1 MKRRLALAIG
11 LVVGAAAVV
20 AGAAAPAQASGNP
33 WYDKYVAMDAA
44 VGDDLYQS
52 GDSATLG
59 WGESYIL
66 QSYLDVY
73 RVSGDTRWLDKIVTH
88 VDGMVATADDDD
100 GDGYLGWSTA
110 RYSPVEVANGG
121 METGA
126 SGDSTLPASWKR
138 FQTTSANAYRTTDR
152 AVGSYAARINSDGQL
167 WRKLYQ
173 PVIAYHPNTMY
184 TLQFYARTNGSAA
197 GGRAYLIDQT
207 DDTILC
213 SVVVTSTTWKHH
225 STECRTPAAAGRP
238 LEVWIGHN
246 DYRVAGGQAYFD
258 EVKLN
263 GQFPYQVHD
272 GMVGT
277 AMAHFVR
284 LVHQTPALQAR
295 YQAKADAYRTFLENE
310 LVPRWESS
318 SFIGNTWVS
327 LSSTT
332 GTYKQS
338 PKFDA
343 FSHTRN
349 WTYLP
354 YNQSLAYTRMLL
366 VLNEVNGNATYLDR
380 ARRNGQYFKNALTL
394 SGDDYIWKYAY
405 YSSGAEDVSHANID
419 IGAARELYERGLVFT
434 ATDMQRFTNTLT
446 TRMWNG
452 SLTAPT
458 VKKLVD
464 GTGDTSYS
472 RYLVEWADYAQW
484 AKAIFSIIGE
494 QYRNSTGQGS
504 YDMLAL
510 ARIMK
515 WDRAK
520 LVNQGFE
527 LATSFDA
534 TQPAQWNR
542 VNSSATTAFRDS
554 ANAYTGRYG
563 LTIAATG
570 GTAQLVHQ
578 SWEGWRPATSYTLTF
593 AGKTDGTAAGGLVY
607 VKNETTGA
615 VLANVPFTGT
625 SWAAK
630 SVAFT
635 SPAAAGDVVRVYIG
649 NQDATVTGGR
659 AHVDDIRIRAT
670 GDPW

>member
-1 MKRRLALAIG
+1 MKRKALAAAIAMV
-11 LVVGAAAVV
+11 LGAAMIV
-20 AGAAAPAQASGNP
+20 APAGPAQASGNP
-33 WYDKYVAMDAA
+33 WFDKYVAMDAA
-44 VGDDLYQS
+44 VGDDLYRS
-52 GDSATLG
+52 ADSATLG

-66 QSYLDVY
+66 ASFLDVY
-73 RVSGDTRWLDKIVTH
+73 QVSKDTRWLDKVVTH
-88 VDGMVATADDDD
+88 VDGMVADADDDD
-100 GDGYLGWSTA
+100 GDGYLGWKTA
-110 RYSPVEVANGG
+110 RYSPPEVANSG

-138 FQTTSANAYRTTDR
+138 FQTTSVNAFRTTDH
-152 AVGSYAARINSDGQL
+152 AVGSYAARIDSDGLL

-173 PVIAYHPNTMY
+173 PMGTYHPNTVY
-184 TLQFYARTNGSAA
+184 TLQFHAKTNGSAA
-197 GGRAYLIDQT
+197 GGRAYMIDQT
-207 DDTILC
+207 TDTILC
-213 SVVVTSTTWKHH
+213 SVVVTSTVWKHH
-225 STECRTPAAAGRP
+225 STECRTPAAAGHP
-238 LEVWIGHN
+238 LEVWIGHD
-246 DYRVAGGQAYFD
+246 DYRIAGGRAWFD
-258 EVKLN
+258 EVKVN

-277 AMAHFVR
+277 AMAQFVR
-284 LVHQTPALQAR
+284 LIHQTPALQAR
-295 YQAKADAYRTFLENE
+295 YAAKADAYRAFLETE

-318 SFIGNTWVS
+318 SYIGNTWVS

-338 PKFDA
+338 PRFDA

-366 VLNEVNGNATYLDR
+366 VLHEVNGNATYLDR

-419 IGAARELYERGLVFT
+419 VGAARELYNRGIVFT

-452 SLTAPT
+452 SQTAPT

-464 GTGDTSYS
+464 GTGDTSFS
-472 RYLVEWADYAQW
+472 KYLVEWAEYAQW
-484 AKAIFSIIGE
+484 AKVILPIVAG
-494 QYRNSTGQGS
+494 QYRNSTVQGS

-542 VNSSATTAFRDS
+542 TGTAATMFRDS
-554 ANAYTGRYG
+554 ANAYSGRYG
-563 LTIAATG
+563 LTIKATG
-570 GTAQLVHQ
+570 GAAQLAYQ
-578 SWEGWRPATSYTLTF
+578 SWEGWRAATSYTLTF
-593 AGKTDGTAAGGLVY
+593 VGKTDATAAGGWVY
-607 VKNETTGA
+607 VKNQTTGA
-615 VLANVPFTGT
+615 VLASVPFTGT
-625 SWAAK
+625 AWTARSI
-630 SVAFT
+630 AFT
-635 SPAAAGDVVRVYIG
+635 SPAAASDVVWVYVG
-649 NQDATVTGGR
+649 NHDATVTGGQ
-659 AHVDDIRIRAT
+659 AHVDDLKIRAT
-670 GDPW
+670 TDPW